1 MKKSKILACMLAT
14 SIAIGGYGAINSA
27 YAADADNTQVIISS
41 EQDRSFGPPPDGKP
55 PMEPP
60 PAGSAHRGAPP
71 NGAPPNGMPPNGAP
85 PNGMPGG
92 FGGPGNI
99 SEVKYS
105 ASTEITSAAD
115 QSNKTYASD
124 TAEQSALIIST
135 ADNVNITNPTIT
147 KAGDSDGRDNCNFYG
162 QNATVLVKGGST
174 TTITGGT
181 ITSNAS
187 GANGVFSYGGNG
199 GQNSAEGDGTKVII
213 RDTKI
218 TTSGGGSGG
227 IMTTGGGIT
236 EAYNLHIITN
246 GQSSAPIRSDRG
258 GGKVI
263 VDGGTYVS
271 NGLGSPTI
279 YSTADITVSNATLES
294 TLSEGVCIEGLN
306 SITLNNCD
314 MIANNRGCNANATFN
329 DMIMIYQSFSGDA
342 DSGTS
347 FFNVNGGSLTN
358 KNGHVF
364 HVTNTN
370 GVINLD
376 GVKIINKDENNV
388 LMSVCDDG
396 WSGGSNIATVN
407 AAHQKLDGNILVGEN
422 SKLTLNLK
430 DNSVFTGAISGNIAN
445 VKGETVSTNVGNV
458 AVSLDA
464 TSKWILTDDTYIS
477 SFTGDFSQITANGHN
492 LYVDGVKVL

>member
-1 MKKSKILACMLAT
+1 MKNTKILACLLAT

-27 YAADADNTQVIISS
+27 YAAGTDNTQVIMSS
-41 EQDRSFGPPPDGKP
+41 DQDRPFAPPPDGKP
-55 PMEPP
+55 PMGPP
-60 PAGSAHRGAPP
+60 PTGSAHHGA
-71 NGAPPNGMPPNGAP
+71 PPNGAP

-92 FGGPGNI
+92 FGGHGSM

-105 ASTEITSAAD
+105 SSTEITSATSQND
-115 QSNKTYASD
+115 KTYSSD
-124 TAEQSALIIST
+124 TAEKSALIIST
-135 ADNVNITNPTIT
+135 ADKANITNPTIT
-147 KAGDSDGRDNCNFYG
+147 KTGDSDGGDNCNFYG

-236 EAYNLHIITN
+236 EAYNLDITTN

-314 MIANNRGCNANATFN
+314 MTANNTGCNANATFN

-370 GVINLD
+370 AVINLN
-376 GVKIINKDENNV
+376 GVKIINQDNNNV

-396 WSGGSNIATVN
+396 WSGGSNVATVN
-407 AAHQKLDGNILVGEN
+407 AAHQVMEGNILVGEN
-422 SKLTLNLK
+422 SKLILNIK
-430 DNSVFTGAISGNIAN
+430 DNSTFTGSICGNITN

-458 AVSLDA
+458 SVSLDN
-464 TSKWILTDDTYIS
+464 TSKWILMDDTHIS
-477 SFTGDFSQITANGHN
+477 SFTGNISQITANGHS

>member
-14 SIAIGGYGAINSA
+14 SIAIGSYGAINSA
-27 YAADADNTQVIISS
+27 YAADTDNTQVIMSS
-41 EQDRSFGPPPDGKP
+41 DQDRPAGPPPDGKP
-55 PMEPP
+55 PMGPP
-60 PAGSAHRGAPP
+60 PTGSAHH
-71 NGAPPNGMPPNGAP
+71 GAP

-92 FGGPGNI
+92 FGGHGSM

-105 ASTEITSAAD
+105 ASTEINSASSQNDKA
-115 QSNKTYASD
+115 YASD
-124 TAEQSALIIST
+124 TAEKSALIIST

-174 TTITGGT
+174 TTIIGGT
-181 ITSNAS
+181 ITSDAS

-199 GQNSAEGDGTKVII
+199 GQNGAEGDGTKVII

-218 TTSGGGSGG
+218 TTSGSGSGG

-236 EAYNLHIITN
+236 EAYNLDITTN

-271 NGLGSPTI
+271 HGLGSPTI

-294 TLSEGVCIEGLN
+294 TMSEGVCIEGLN

-314 MIANNRGCNANATFN
+314 MTANNRGCNANATFN

-370 GVINLD
+370 AVINLD
-376 GVKIINKDENNV
+376 GVKIVNQDANNV

-396 WSGGSNIATVN
+396 WNGGSNVATVN
-407 AAHQKLDGNILVGEN
+407 AAHQVMEGNILVGEN
-422 SKLTLNLK
+422 SKLILNIK
-430 DNSVFTGAISGNIAN
+430 DNSTFTGSICGNITN

-458 AVSLDA
+458 SVSLDN
-464 TSKWILTDDTYIS
+464 TSKWILMDDTHIS
-477 SFTGDFSQITANGHN
+477 SFTGNISQITANGHS

>member
-1 MKKSKILACMLAT
+1 MKRTKLLACMLAT

-27 YAADADNTQVIISS
+27 YAADADNTQVIMSS
-41 EQDRSFGPPPDGKP
+41 EQDRPFGPPPDGKP

-60 PAGSAHRGAPP
+60 PAGSAHHGAPP
-71 NGAPPNGMPPNGAP
+71 NGAPPSNGAP
-85 PNGMPGG
+85 PNGMPGD
-92 FGGPGNI
+92 FGGPGGR

-124 TAEQSALIIST
+124 TADKSALIIST
-135 ADNVNITNPTIT
+135 ADKVNITNPTIT
-147 KAGDSDGRDNCNFYG
+147 KTGDSDGGDNCNFYG

-174 TTITGGT
+174 ATITGGT

-314 MIANNRGCNANATFN
+314 MTANNTGCNANATFN

-370 GVINLD
+370 AVINLD
-376 GVKIINKDENNV
+376 GVKIINQDNNNV

-407 AAHQKLDGNILVGEN
+407 ATHQKLDGKILVGEN

-430 DNSVFTGAISGNIAN
+430 DNSVFSGAISGNITN
-445 VKGETVSTNVGNV
+445 VKGTTISTNVGNV
-458 AVSLDA
+458 AVSLDSS
-464 TSKWILTDDTYIS
+464 SKWILTDDAHIS
-477 SFTGDFSQITANGHN
+477 SFTGDISQITANGHS
-492 LYVDGVKVL
+492 LYVDGIKVL

>member
-14 SIAIGGYGAINSA
+14 SIAIGSYGAINSA
-27 YAADADNTQVIISS
+27 YAADTDNTQVIMSS
-41 EQDRSFGPPPDGKP
+41 DQDRPAGPPPDGKP
-55 PMEPP
+55 PMGSPP
-60 PAGSAHRGAPP
+60 TGFVPHGA
-71 NGAPPNGMPPNGAP
+71 PPNGAP

-92 FGGPGNI
+92 FGGPGSM

-105 ASTEITSAAD
+105 ASTEITSAANESD
-115 QSNKTYASD
+115 KNYSSD
-124 TAEQSALIIST
+124 TEEKSALIIST
-135 ADNVNITNPTIT
+135 DDNVNLTNPTISKT
-147 KAGDSDGRDNCNFYG
+147 GDSDGRDNCNFYG

-181 ITSNAS
+181 ITSDAS

-199 GQNSAEGDGTKVII
+199 GQNGAEGDGTKVII
-213 RDTKI
+213 KDTKI
-218 TTSGGGSGG
+218 TTSGSGSGG

-236 EAYNLHIITN
+236 EAYNLDITTN

-271 NGLGSPTI
+271 HGLGSPTI

-294 TLSEGVCIEGLN
+294 TMSEGVCIEGLN

-314 MIANNRGCNANATFN
+314 MTANNRGCNANATFN

-376 GVKIINKDENNV
+376 GVKIVNQDANNV

-396 WSGGSNIATVN
+396 WSGGSNVATVN
-407 AAHQKLDGNILVGEN
+407 AAHQVMDGNILVGEN
-422 SKLTLNLK
+422 SKLTLNIK
-430 DNSVFTGAISGNIAN
+430 DNSTFTGSICGNITN

-458 AVSLDA
+458 SVSLDA

-477 SFTGDFSQITANGHN
+477 SFTGDISQITANGHS
-492 LYVDGVKVL
+492 LYVDGIKVL

>member
-14 SIAIGGYGAINSA
+14 SIAVGGYCTLNSA
-27 YAADADNTQVIISS
+27 YAAEADNTQCILFSDQERPV
-41 EQDRSFGPPPDGKP
+41 GPPPDWKP
-55 PMEPP
+55 PMGP
-60 PAGSAHRGAPP
+60 PP
-71 NGAPPNGMPPNGAP
+71 NGPVPHGAPPNGAP

-92 FGGPGNI
+92 FGGPERVP
-99 SEVKYS
+99 EVKYS
-105 ASTEITSAAD
+105 AATEIISAAN
-115 QSNKTYASD
+115 QSDKTYSSD
-124 TAEQSALIIST
+124 TEEQSALIIST
-135 ADNVNITNPTIT
+135 TDKVNITNPTVSKT
-147 KAGDSDGRDNCNFYG
+147 GDSAGRDNCNFYG
-162 QNATVLVKGGST
+162 QNATVLVKGGTT

-181 ITSNAS
+181 ITSDAA

-199 GQNSAEGDGTKVII
+199 GQNGADGDGTRVII

-218 TTSGGGSGG
+218 VTSGSGSGG

-236 EAYNLHIITN
+236 EAYNLDITTN

-258 GGKVI
+258 GGMVT

-271 NGLGSPTI
+271 HGLGSPTI

-294 TLSEGVCIEGLN
+294 TMSEGVCIEGLN

-314 MIANNRGCNANATFN
+314 MTANNTSCNANAKFN

-347 FFNVNGGSLTN
+347 FLNVNGGSLTN

-370 GVINLD
+370 AVINLD
-376 GVKIINKDENNV
+376 GVKIVNQDANNV

-396 WSGGSNIATVN
+396 WSGASNIATVN
-407 AAHQKLDGNILVGEN
+407 VAHQELDGNILVGEN
-422 SKLTLNLK
+422 SQLTLNINA
-430 DNSVFTGAISGNIAN
+430 NSTFTGAISGHITN
-445 VKGETVSTNVGNV
+445 VKGETVSSKVGNV
-458 AVSLDA
+458 AVSLDDS
-464 TSKWILTDDTYIS
+464 SKWILTDDTNIS
-477 SFTGDFSQITANGHN
+477 SFKGDISQITANGHS
-492 LYVDGVKVL
+492 LYVDGIKVL

>member
-1 MKKSKILACMLAT
+1 MKNTKILACLLAT

-27 YAADADNTQVIISS
+27 YAADADNTQVIMSS
-41 EQDRSFGPPPDGKP
+41 DQDRPFGPPPDGKP
-55 PMEPP
+55 PMGPP
-60 PAGSAHRGAPP
+60 PTGSAHHGAPP
-71 NGAPPNGMPPNGAP
+71 NEAP

-92 FGGPGNI
+92 FGGHGSM

-105 ASTEITSAAD
+105 ASTEIIAATSQND
-115 QSNKTYASD
+115 KTYSSD
-124 TAEQSALIIST
+124 TAEKSALIIST
-135 ADNVNITNPTIT
+135 ADKVNITNPTIT
-147 KAGDSDGRDNCNFYG
+147 KTGDSDAGDNCNFYG

-236 EAYNLHIITN
+236 EAYNLDITTN

-314 MIANNRGCNANATFN
+314 MTANNTGCNANATFN

-370 GVINLD
+370 AVINLN
-376 GVKIINKDENNV
+376 GVKIINQDNNNV

-407 AAHQKLDGNILVGEN
+407 TAHQKLDGKILVGEN

-430 DNSVFTGAISGNIAN
+430 DNSVFNGAISGKITN
-445 VKGETVSTNVGNV
+445 VKGATVSTNVGNV
-458 AVSLDA
+458 AVSLDN
-464 TSKWILTDDTYIS
+464 TSKWILTDDTHIS
-477 SFTGDFSQITANGHN
+477 SFTGDISQIAANGHS